1 MSTFDSG
8 HINVGRA
15 VPIHLHRFFT
25 LALLL
30 LIPLSAIDSAEGG
43 TTLPPYLQR
52 LPTRQE
58 PKNERKKESSDARR
72 RRHLKIKKD
81 CVALCFLSTLERKK
95 WIGNVSHFVGKGFDG
110 SSFEYFSPA
119 KSSSKVSH
127 GIELELETTRRL
139 LV

>member
-1 MSTFDSG
+1 M
-8 HINVGRA
+8 
-15 VPIHLHRFFT
+15 FT

-30 LIPLSAIDSAEGG
+30 ILLLLLLSAIDSAEGG

-81 CVALCFLSTLERKK
+81 CVALCFLSRGKSGSETSLISLEKDSMDQ
-95 WIGNVSHFVGKGFDG
+95 VSSISPRPNQVVKFHTGWNLNLRPPEGFWFRLNSATFLLTVLHTG
-110 SSFEYFSPA
+110 SPP
-119 KSSSKVSH
+119 
-127 GIELELETTRRL
+127 
-139 LV
+139 

>member
-1 MSTFDSG
+1 MSTFDSRL
-8 HINVGRA
+8 INVGRA

-58 PKNERKKESSDARR
+58 PKNERKKERKQRCTTSSTSQNQKRLCCIVFPLDSREEKVDR
-72 RRHLKIKKD
+72 KRLSFRWKRIRWIKFR
-81 CVALCFLSTLERKK
+81 VFLPGQ
-95 WIGNVSHFVGKGFDG
+95 I
-110 SSFEYFSPA
+110 
-119 KSSSKVSH
+119 SSKVSH
-127 GIELELETTRRL
+127 GLET